1 MSLLFIKEP
10 TMDTQKNG
18 SFISTNNTED
28 GLVLM
33 QSSVSIGGQTA
44 GGQTEGDDETELK
57 TGGMSL

>member
-1 MSLLFIKEP
+1 
-10 TMDTQKNG
+10 MDTQKNG